1 MKPFAASRLLR
12 IDFLLLLLSIG
23 LAIYIYSTPSIVV
36 GHMDWKGDVNGYSSR
51 GTVFI
56 LPAIALFVYIVFNA
70 LEKNPSF
77 LIKGEGADDPK
88 VQASTLLYWRI
99 LKLLCLFTMDSILIV
114 SWIPRIHYIL
124 VGILALFVVY
134 NIVFL
139 FKTQQHSK

>member
-1 MKPFAASRLLR
+1 MKTNAASKWLR
-12 IDFLLLLLSIG
+12 VDLLLLLLSIG

-36 GHMDWKGDVNGYSSR
+36 GHMDLKGDVNGSSSR
-51 GTVFI
+51 GAVFVM
-56 LPAIALFVYIVFNA
+56 PAIALFVYIVFNA

-88 VQASTLLYWRI
+88 LQESTLLYWRI
-99 LKLLCLFTMDSILIV
+99 LKLLCLFAMDCILIV
-114 SWIPRIHYIL
+114 SWIPRLRYLL
-124 VGILALFVVY
+124 VAVPGLFVVY